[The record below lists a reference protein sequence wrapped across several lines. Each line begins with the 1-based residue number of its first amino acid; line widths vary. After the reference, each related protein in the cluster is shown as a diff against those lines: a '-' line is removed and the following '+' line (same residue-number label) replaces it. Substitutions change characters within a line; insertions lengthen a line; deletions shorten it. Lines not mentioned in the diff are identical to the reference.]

1 MHAAPQRNV
10 IRHTQI
16 PAALGANA
24 IAQRPHPEL
33 LTARSPG
40 LDGSK
45 RSVTKQASMS
55 TNVRINL
62 ANPFELQELPGV
74 GAREAE
80 AIVRFRVEHGPIRDE
95 RQLASILGFVSS
107 AALAELADFAPADS
121 TAPEAP
127 GA

>member
-1 MHAAPQRNV
+1 
-10 IRHTQI
+10 
-16 PAALGANA
+16 
-24 IAQRPHPEL
+24 
-33 LTARSPG
+33 
-40 LDGSK
+40 
-45 RSVTKQASMS
+45 MS
-55 TNVRINL
+55 TKVRVNL